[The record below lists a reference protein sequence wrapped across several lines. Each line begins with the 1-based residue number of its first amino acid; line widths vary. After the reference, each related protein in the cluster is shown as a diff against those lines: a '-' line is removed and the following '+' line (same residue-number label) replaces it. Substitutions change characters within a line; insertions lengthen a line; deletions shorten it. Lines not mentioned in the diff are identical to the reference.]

1 MGLVY
6 TWFDHTQGKR
16 PLEIVFSS
24 RIRVKWNTGR
34 RGIEQTE
41 LEMTVNRREIQYFY
55 GPNIESVTALT
66 GEVQFAPHGGHWC
79 VCQRPPGGAQRP
91 PSLRYFDRLNN
102 NNVMLRCPLHNSV
115 G

>member
-1 MGLVY
+1 MARTRSLSSIE
-6 TWFDHTQGKR
+6 T
-16 PLEIVFSS
+16 EIS
-24 RIRVKWNTGR
+24 K
-34 RGIEQTE
+34 
-41 LEMTVNRREIQYFY
+41 
-55 GPNIESVTALT
+55 VTAELQKAQEKVDELT
-66 GEVQFAPHGGHWC
+66 QRLLELQVQFAPHGGHWC